1 MLESTTAMNY
11 QHAPSQYLTNHYY
24 PSNNYP
30 YPVSPNGTDYPL
42 FPGHPFPSGMIA
54 NSWPTQPSTY
64 ITSSQPSPSLSPILR
79 HDVGTHTYWKG
90 RLAPLAG
97 FSSPS
102 DILNP
107 NHAVEIKKDQTE
119 NARPVNVPT
128 PTISIH
134 NDGNS
139 VSSLDKYADIFI
151 PQFLKDVQKQS
162 QHFQPLAP
170 IPIFPPSS
178 YLHSFLP
185 SSIIEKYTSLY
196 PSTILSST
204 PPDKT
209 AFRPLNA
216 EEYKYHWK
224 SLLSWELDQ
233 LATDKQKIILW
244 QVKVRALDWDNAEFS
259 VLVPGIRENYPRLDV
274 GDVLHLREVLIDW
287 KMGSGWAFE
296 GRVTRLRKREGF
308 IRMSYPHSFFS
319 SSTIQ
324 IVRDFY
330 CPSLKEHIETFIPAP
345 GRDSAQGVTGY
356 KSDEEVPP
364 VLNLSFLTNAGPSV
378 MMDIAVSTLD
388 STLELNVN
396 GKRDVAHRWLFP
408 ELDDLRLNP
417 PVPSAPLNMTG
428 KIWVDTGLNAEQRS
442 AASSISNY
450 RSPVPFLI
458 SGPPGTGKT
467 RTVVETVH
475 QILRTQPEAHILLCA
490 PSNSATDTLAL
501 RLGLSLHPGD
511 MLRLNDQ
518 NRTFAEVPD
527 SIRQFCYVEDDRFAL
542 PPWKMLMRYRVV
554 VTSCLDASILVNS
567 ACTNIVLCA
576 LEEHMV
582 SSLHPHRKIKHPV
595 VPHWTHLLIDEAAQ
609 GPEPEVLI
617 PISVVLTSDEL
628 FACDQHCGEHANGTT
643 SCDYHWLSTAPQ
655 LILCGDPN
663 QLGPIITSQHARTHE
678 LDVSLIER
686 LFDRPLY
693 AEHVEARHH
702 RRLPL
707 TDLPLHQD
715 KNYTTFKPFVNLV
728 KNYRS
733 HSAILMPPSAMFY
746 NDSLEACA
754 SNGMISWA
762 GLSNNKFPLMFL
774 GCDAKDESVDERA
787 TWFNIGEISRIVEV
801 ITSLMSEASKSI
813 PPLQVD
819 EIGVMAPWREQVWK
833 IREKLRKISLSRV
846 DVGTVEDYQGREKR
860 VVIISCVRSSA
871 RFLVE
876 DGLKGIGLV
885 FEKKRMNVAITRAKE
900 LLVIIGN
907 GNLLK
912 CDPYWKGFLQ
922 FALRNSLYV
931 GPELTLED
939 DGAWIS
945 RLESKTAEAE
955 EEVGL
960 ATVDHTGMRNTMM
973 LAGGVVREI
982 LRDDV

>member
-1 MLESTTAMNY
+1 MCAF
-11 QHAPSQYLTNHYY
+11 P
-24 PSNNYP
+24 
-30 YPVSPNGTDYPL
+30 PL
-42 FPGHPFPSGMIA
+42 IGSSRIQPQF
-54 NSWPTQPSTY
+54 NSHQ
-64 ITSSQPSPSLSPILR
+64 
-79 HDVGTHTYWKG
+79 
-90 RLAPLAG
+90 
-97 FSSPS
+97 
-102 DILNP
+102 
-107 NHAVEIKKDQTE
+107 
-119 NARPVNVPT
+119 
-128 PTISIH
+128 
-134 NDGNS
+134 
-139 VSSLDKYADIFI
+139 ADIFI
-151 PQFLKDVQKQS
+151 PQFLKDIQKQS

-209 AFRPLNA
+209 ACRPLNA

-244 QVKVRALDWDNAEFS
+244 QVKVGALDWDNAEFS
-259 VLVPGIRENYPRLDV
+259 VLVPGIRENYPRLDI
-274 GDVLHLREVLIDW
+274 GDVLHLREVLINW
-287 KMGSGWAFE
+287 KTGSGCAFE
-296 GRVTRLRKREGF
+296 GRVTRLKKREGF
-308 IRMSYPHSFFS
+308 IH
-319 SSTIQ
+319 
-324 IVRDFY
+324 FY

-345 GRDSAQGVTGY
+345 GRGSAQSVIGY
-356 KSDEEVPP
+356 KADEELPP

-378 MMDIAVSTLD
+378 VMDIAVSTLD

-408 ELDDLRLNP
+408 EMDDLRLNP
-417 PVPSAPLNMTG
+417 PVPSVPPNMTG

-442 AASSISNY
+442 AASSISKY
-450 RSPVPFLI
+450 QSPVPFLI

-582 SSLHPHRKIKHPV
+582 SSLHPHRKIKHQV

-609 GPEPEVLI
+609 APEPEVLI
-617 PISVVLTSDEL
+617 PISVVLTRDEL

-643 SCDYHWLSTAPQ
+643 SYDYHCLSTAPQ

-678 LDVSLIER
+678 LDVSLLER

-693 AEHVEARHH
+693 AEH
-702 RRLPL
+702 
-707 TDLPLHQD
+707 
-715 KNYTTFKPFVNLV
+715 
-728 KNYRS
+728 NYRS

-787 TWFNIGEISRIVEV
+787 TWFNMGEIARIVEV
-801 ITSLMSEASKSI
+801 ITSLMSEAFKSI

-833 IREKLRKISLSRV
+833 IREKLRQISLSRV

-860 VVIISCVRSSA
+860 VVIVSCVRSSA

-945 RLESKTAEAE
+945 RLELVSYCLLYCSLLKY
-955 EEVGL
+955 GHLDPRLLKLKRKL
-960 ATVDHTGMRNTMM
+960 AWPLLITQG
-973 LAGGVVREI
+973 
-982 LRDDV
+982 